1 MKKYIAIIL
10 TVIMIFGISACS
22 NTNTNEPEPT
32 KQEETQ
38 DNTDSNDIKDDNTTN
53 ETTEVAEFDMT
64 GDEFISRINEL
75 AEGLNQPF
83 VLENFQALEGKK
95 EIDDI
100 NQITYFT
107 IAENDVWIY
116 YIINENSNKLHSV
129 LFMINNDKLNEINY
143 LNAYTYFL
151 IASVALDPEPKSDDF
166 EKNLNLSDY
175 SKIKENGLY
184 DTQKARYVKMLTEDN
199 YLLSIEAK

>member
-10 TVIMIFGISACS
+10 TAIMIFGVSACS
-22 NTNTNEPEPT
+22 NTNTNETEPI

-38 DNTDSNDIKDDNTTN
+38 NNTDIEDIQDDNTTN
-53 ETTEVAEFDMT
+53 ETTELAEFDIT

-83 VLENFQALEGKK
+83 VLENFQVLEGEK
-95 EIDDI
+95 ETDDI

-116 YIINENSNKLHSV
+116 YIINKNSNKLHSV

-143 LNAYTYFL
+143 LNACTYFL
-151 IASVALDPEPKSDDF
+151 IASAALDPEPKSDDF

-175 SKIKENGLY
+175 SQIKENGLY

>member
-1 MKKYIAIIL
+1 MKKYIVILL
-10 TVIMIFGISACS
+10 TVSMLFGVSACNS
-22 NTNTNEPEPT
+22 TTPNEPEPT

-38 DNTDSNDIKDDNTTN
+38 NNTDSNDIKDDDTIN

-175 SKIKENGLY
+175 SQIKENGLY